1 MYFYIKTEFFH
12 DFFSVELSRRYL
24 WKTENTF
31 NLMYLSVIL
40 HQRRKYF
47 TLARAL
53 TSKRMNKICYF
64 IQLSTPIWALSC
76 HKALKT
82 IIKLRS
88 AMWNIYN
95 CNRELTL
102 LPTLGCSFSKNMK
115 IYSEWRHKG
124 AMNLWSL
131 TWYVSKIL
139 VPSLNHEQ

>member
-1 MYFYIKTEFFH
+1 MILILMTKH
-12 DFFSVELSRRYL
+12 LSKPKYL
-24 WKTENTF
+24 IC
-31 NLMYLSVIL
+31 VIVL
-40 HQRRKYF
+40 GGEEQR
-47 TLARAL
+47 AV
-53 TSKRMNKICYF
+53 
-64 IQLSTPIWALSC
+64 
-76 HKALKT
+76 KT

-131 TWYVSKIL
+131 TWYVSKKL
-139 VPSLNHEQ
+139 DPSLNHEQ